1 MTLIEHY
8 LATRIQIMAGMLD
21 IAAGRLHAAGDDWA
35 AGECEREAQHG
46 REALDGPDV
55 GQTAP
60 HPGRETHRPVVCS
73 RWGPQPLIETEAVE
87 PGGMNHG

>member
-8 LATRIQIMAGMLD
+8 LETRIQIMAGMLD

-46 REALDGPDV
+46 RETIGVSSAGT
-55 GQTAP
+55 TAP
-60 HPGRETHRPVVCS
+60 HPRPQNTAGLSVSPAGDPTS
-73 RWGPQPLIETEAVE
+73 R
-87 PGGMNHG
+87 

>member
-8 LATRIQIMAGMLD
+8 LETRIQIMAGMLD

-46 REALDGPDV
+46 RETIGVL
-55 GQTAP
+55 
-60 HPGRETHRPVVCS
+60 
-73 RWGPQPLIETEAVE
+73 
-87 PGGMNHG
+87 